1 MLSRDLV
8 KIKLGLMKLQAP
20 ASSHRGRKAGYCL
33 LRGKLLKELRRETSL
48 PCPKASS
55 LWTGLTQS

>member
-20 ASSHRGRKAGYCL
+20 ASCHRGRKAGYCL
-33 LRGKLLKELRRETSL
+33 LRGKLLKELRESLTETNL
-48 PCPKASS
+48 ANTPVPQP
-55 LWTGLTQS
+55 L